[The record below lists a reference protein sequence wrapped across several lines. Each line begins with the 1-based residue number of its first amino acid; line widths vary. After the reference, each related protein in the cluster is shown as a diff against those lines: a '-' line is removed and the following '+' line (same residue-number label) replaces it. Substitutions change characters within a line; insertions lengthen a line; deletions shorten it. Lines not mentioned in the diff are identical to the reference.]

1 AFGLPHLCG
10 EAGVTC
16 APGMPTFRILQ
27 IQGSPPPNPPPPSN
41 GTGQE
46 SHNLWALEVS
56 LDVEWAHAIAPE
68 ADILLVTTPT
78 AEILGVQGFPQ
89 MMNAEN
95 FRRGRGDQ
103 QRSEEHTSELQSHL
117 KHVCRLLLEKK
128 NSNWRQLGSRITL
141 P

>member
-1 AFGLPHLCG
+1 PARALLVPLPSPLSGLLCPS
-10 EAGVTC
+10 A
-16 APGMPTFRILQ
+16 R
-27 IQGSPPPNPPPPSN
+27 PPPAPPLCPYTTLFRS
-41 GTGQE
+41 
-46 SHNLWALEVS
+46 
-56 LDVEWAHAIAPE
+56 EWAHAIAPE